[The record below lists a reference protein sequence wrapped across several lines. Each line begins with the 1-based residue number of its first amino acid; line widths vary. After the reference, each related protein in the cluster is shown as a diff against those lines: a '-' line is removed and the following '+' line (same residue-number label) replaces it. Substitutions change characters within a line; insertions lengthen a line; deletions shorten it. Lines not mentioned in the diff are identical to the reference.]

1 MAVAEAPQ
9 WDDPAAW
16 RAVARETLQAFDA
29 IFSPGLYGWSEEE
42 GGAVAVK
49 HLERGRVLLQPILDG
64 YAAGARTS
72 WGRAWRRW
80 AVGRGPYAA
89 AFEEA
94 LAHARARAG
103 GEAERDWPMLW
114 IRDGRLRLL
123 QRYTG
128 DRRVLDTIGEEEA

>member
-1 MAVAEAPQ
+1 MAGGPE
-9 WDDPAAW
+9 WDDPEAW

-29 IFSPGLYGWSEEE
+29 IFSPGLYGWSQEE

-49 HLERGRVLLQPILDG
+49 HLEQGRALLQPVFDR

-80 AVGRGPYAA
+80 AVRRGPYAV
-89 AFEEA
+89 AFDEA
-94 LAHARARAG
+94 LAHARARAE
-103 GEAERDWPMLW
+103 GEPERDWPMLW
-114 IRDGRLRLL
+114 IRDGQLQLL

>member
-1 MAVAEAPQ
+1 MARSQE
-9 WDDPAAW
+9 WDDPGAW
-16 RAVARETLQAFDA
+16 RAIARETLQAFDA
-29 IFSPGLYGWSEEE
+29 IFSPGLYGWSQEE

-49 HLERGRVLLQPILDG
+49 HLERGRELLQPILDR
-64 YAAGARTS
+64 YVAGARTS

-80 AVGRGPYAA
+80 GVGRGPYVV
-89 AFEEA
+89 AFDEA
-94 LAHARARAG
+94 IAHARARAA
-103 GEAERDWPMLW
+103 GEPERDWPMLW